1 MGGNMARNLVKNGR
15 ELVVFDVN
23 DKAMDSVANGAPT
36 GAVLKASSAKEVA
49 ERCSHV
55 FTMLPT
61 NQHVIDVYSNPD
73 NGLVAGAKRGN
84 FLVDC
89 STVSPDASKEVH
101 RIASAR
107 GVEFHDA
114 PVSGAEPAAIAATLT
129 FMVGGPAAG
138 VENITPYLLNMGKKV
153 FNTGD
158 IGSGSVAKICNNM
171 LLAITMVGTSETL
184 LLGQRL
190 GLDPKLLT
198 EIINVSSGRSWSS
211 EIYNPVPGVMESVP
225 SARGYSGGFLTKL
238 MCKDLGL
245 AQSVAH
251 QAQTSIPLG
260 STCHQLFQVMMKNGF
275 PDKDFSSVY
284 QMLKGETPAK

>member
-1 MGGNMARNLVKNGR
+1 MAKNLLKNGR
-15 ELVVFDVN
+15 ELIVYDVN
-23 DKAMDSVANGAPT
+23 PKAMDAVAASKPGSVE
-36 GAVLKASSAKEVA
+36 KASSAKEVA

-61 NQHVIDVYSNPD
+61 NQHVLEVYSNPS
-73 NGLVAGAKRGN
+73 NGLVAGAKEGN

-89 STVSPDASKEVH
+89 STVSPDTSKTVH
-101 RIASAR
+101 QIAAKKR
-107 GVEFHDA
+107 VHFHDA

-138 VENITPYLLNMGKKV
+138 VDNISPYLLGMGKKV

-211 EIYNPVPGVMESVP
+211 EVYNPAPGVMDNVP
-225 SARGYSGGFLTKL
+225 SARNYTGGFLTKL

-251 QAQTSIPLG
+251 QAQSSIPLG
-260 STCHQLFQVMMKNGF
+260 STCHQLFQVMMKNGY

-284 QMLKGETPAK
+284 QLLKGETSTV